1 MTHSAPREFTITF
14 KGVSSAQANQLAEEL
29 RSLLRREVGNALE
42 VTRHKEDPNALDE
55 GGVLIILLATTAA
68 ISAQHPEAMT
78 DALLT
83 ATLVEFAHQ
92 HGVELQLEDKLGQ
105 IFQIAK
111 NISHTF
117 MEEVKRRLQKF
128 FQKDK
133 DEQ

>member
-1 MTHSAPREFTITF
+1 MIHTTPREFTITF

-55 GGVLIILLATTAA
+55 GGALILLLTATAFMGVHSPNTM
-68 ISAQHPEAMT
+68 SE
-78 DALLT
+78 ALLT

-105 IFQIAK
+105 VFQIAK
-111 NISHTF
+111 NISHTV
-117 MEEVKRRLQKF
+117 MEEVKGRLQKF
-128 FQKDK
+128 FQKDNNNP
-133 DEQ
+133 